1 MSPRG
6 GAERRRRKGTFST
19 WGLWGGVDDDD
30 SSLPLSSTSQTE
42 ETYLQILPLL
52 LNWHFL
58 PLEKRIVMLYSV
70 GQKGLSW
77 VARKLKH
84 LACYIIDNVYCQ
96 CAVCFLHPD
105 VLEMPPG
112 KRMTAALS
120 NLAINLSSSLLLD
133 IYALQKKLDL
143 WLHGP
148 HAHLQGWTQF
158 QQAHVCE
165 YAITNSEFRFLDYWC
180 TEFKQICQSKCLL
193 KPFHLQERCIEGWNL
208 NSLGIL

>member
-1 MSPRG
+1 MTDWLTNGRLRCWSHYD
-6 GAERRRRKGTFST
+6 AKFQNLTCLFDH
-19 WGLWGGVDDDD
+19 LC
-30 SSLPLSSTSQTE
+30 TSV
-42 ETYLQILPLL
+42 LKNL
-52 LNWHFL
+52 
-58 PLEKRIVMLYSV
+58 
-70 GQKGLSW
+70 GLS
-77 VARKLKH
+77 
-84 LACYIIDNVYCQ
+84 IIDNVSCQ

-158 QQAHVCE
+158 QQAYVCE

-208 NSLGIL
+208 NSPGTL